1 MRKTA
6 KKYYEDREEEDAFSW
21 YEKRLNEEF
30 CEKQAASSVG
40 KKGDEGWKMHDIQ
53 KDKGYGEMMN
63 LMIQV
68 EKDFKVT
75 LL

>member
-1 MRKTA
+1 M
-6 KKYYEDREEEDAFSW
+6 
-21 YEKRLNEEF
+21 
-30 CEKQAASSVG
+30 G
-40 KKGDEGWKMHDIQ
+40 KGDESWKMHDIQ

-68 EKDFKVT
+68 EEFKVI

>member
-1 MRKTA
+1 MR
-6 KKYYEDREEEDAFSW
+6 
-21 YEKRLNEEF
+21 EF

-40 KKGDEGWKMHDIQ
+40 KGDEGWKMHDIQ